1 MTMARSPTCLTAAYD
16 PSANPAL
23 TGTPFTVTA
32 RSVRAM
38 PMRKTSPDC
47 SWPDLP
53 SACST
58 IFQSGSAARA
68 VTGAATIAT
77 SPRKTIVFNA
87 WDFMGRSSLSSRV
100 RLMEPGD
107 VRPVDVLHECVDVL
121 RRRGAVVQVV
131 RVLVHIE
138 RQDRRGARHA
148 VRVVG
153 RPLVHQFAV
162 AVRVGEEHPSRAA
175 THRLAHG
182 NELGPP
188 PVNAPEVPHESLAK
202 RAIGL
207 ALGAEAVEVQL
218 VEDHRIHRDELFA
231 LEPVDH
237 EHWRLREVEFG
248 ELRRDGV
255 EAPDGAAVVVLP
267 VADDQLLGQ
276 PVEFFRVAV
285 QWLDGVCHV
294 QPPLSAAAR
303 DAADGEVIKGSDGI
317 GFRPQADAA
326 GLEPW
331 VTVIEV
337 QRAVE
342 QRLYVI
348 VNSQDPDHVP
358 LTERRG
364 LHARGRELT
373 AAPVVVVEPEIVL
386 ERVGPHDVVLAVGEA
401 QHDAAGGVFL
411 SGDRLELQRHVD
423 IG

>member
-1 MTMARSPTCLTAAYD
+1 MTMARSPTCLNAAYD

-32 RSVRAM
+32 RSVRGM

-87 WDFMGRSSLSSRV
+87 WDFMGRSSLSSAV
-100 RLMEPGD
+100 RLMERGD
-107 VRPVDVLHECVDVL
+107 VRPFDVRHECVDVL

-138 RQDRRGARHA
+138 RQDRRRARHA

-182 NELGPP
+182 DELGPP
-188 PVNAPEVPHESLAK
+188 PVNAPEAAREGLAQ

-207 ALGAEAVEVQL
+207 PLGAEAVEVQL
-218 VEDHRIHRDELFA
+218 VEDHRIHRNELFA
-231 LEPVDH
+231 T
-237 EHWRLREVEFG
+237 
-248 ELRRDGV
+248 
-255 EAPDGAAVVVLP
+255 LP
-267 VADDQLLGQ
+267 C
-276 PVEFFRVAV
+276 F
-285 QWLDGVCHV
+285 C
-294 QPPLSAAAR
+294 SA
-303 DAADGEVIKGSDGI
+303 
-317 GFRPQADAA
+317 
-326 GLEPW
+326 
-331 VTVIEV
+331 
-337 QRAVE
+337 RAVTGNP
-342 QRLYVI
+342 QGLSSI
-348 VNSQDPDHVP
+348 V
-358 LTERRG
+358 
-364 LHARGRELT
+364 RGRRRSCRQSSFSDT
-373 AAPVVVVEPEIVL
+373 VFHSAPFTSVTSAT
-386 ERVGPHDVVLAVGEA
+386 G
-401 QHDAAGGVFL
+401 
-411 SGDRLELQRHVD
+411 
-423 IG
+423 